1 MEKQSA
7 SNRKIKYTLLSIL
20 FSILFIF
27 TALNISTPLTTYAGN
42 ESGNGTGDA
51 GSSGT
56 HIFAGGAASYKSAY
70 LIYIVDGNGNLLT
83 PVVEA
88 AIDGAKVPPTDGN
101 FNYEKSKFGNQD
113 PSRFT
118 AISEVPTPFSSSG
131 DGNGAVLKSTLLSK
145 NADGNPK
152 VDGYITN
159 YFGAQTA
166 EKFRSSSSDMY
177 LIFEG
182 VYWFTMN
189 EGNLKGQTIVA
200 TASGWAKAQQENG
213 YPQNGTKVFSRY
225 TNNIFAN
232 CMKFEVP
239 QLGLNPCPSGKQT
252 NTTIMNSASG
262 IISVWN
268 NEVNKDVKGG
278 EQTTYDES
286 KGDTPAPPA
295 DESDGAY
302 TIVKNYRYSNDG
314 GNTYIDAG
322 CYNITN
328 IANKIIVE
336 NEQSYKVVG
345 WKISNQTSTNI
356 NSVTWEGS
364 IPGKVTQTGT
374 TEKTV
379 QLSNTEKCLY
389 VLLEKT
395 SGSSGGTG
403 DFEISQASLTKRV
416 RFSESSKTNG
426 FNSHSFGWTSG
437 AFSLSSCSGHSYTDG
452 CGNMTNHSND
462 KKKADGTTDHS
473 GDTTYCGG
481 HTDYCSNF
489 KLLDNIISVSLKNQ
503 NVSTAPKIMVQK
515 HGWQNVVENTS
526 ASSLAEYWHKFR
538 RPSNGADTPSRSGW
552 DYVCVLWRG
561 EDDLTV
567 AQWKNDTSTNN
578 LMSEIGFKVA
588 NAPQGI
594 RKTSD
599 FVNTFTAKFS
609 GAYQDNSTEYGAS
622 TASPHS
628 NKVCKQTMNYSF
640 RSDTALSLSNIKVL
654 VKVYSGQSNRDNSN
668 EALKKNQAEVG
679 SITFYPYIK
688 MRYDKYTSS
697 YENYN
702 KQTAYVLGKYARTL
716 NLRNGVTVKFVP
728 EDDSN
733 TLEVQSNQWST
744 HTSLMKNINSLFGT
758 TDNAYKV
765 IPGGA
770 TLNIKNKDDAKSKD
784 VKVITYQCILEGDG
798 KTQVDYTGSVSGDF
812 TEATADANHKS
823 TVNSVVE
830 SLKQLRLELFGN
842 KSVRKEPFSGEN
854 ITKSKK
860 FNGKS
865 ISSDSKY
872 NWDDFNDL
880 YINVAEGNT
889 SKEKYVFSAD
899 AEGNIRMNG
908 EVIVTKGQGAESIN
922 NRTAKTINDKTQVV
936 TQLVKALERN
946 TGSDNST
953 TWSSADGKW
962 YNEAFDGVTVLVSTT
977 TINTGLW
984 DPMERST
991 VFDTKLTP
999 SQSSKENI
1007 GNNFYSFQ
1015 MRTAA
1020 YSDLYEGETNR
1031 VGNFMGVNVY
1041 SNVDLIELFKTD
1053 KWFSSN
1059 ITTQDLK

>member
-1 MEKQSA
+1 MSK
-7 SNRKIKYTLLSIL
+7 RLTKIISFILAIMIIITLP
-20 FSILFIF
+20 F
-27 TALNISTPLTTYAGN
+27 TVYAEN
-42 ESGNGTGDA
+42 GNGTGDA

-56 HIFAGGAASYKSAY
+56 HLFEGGAASYKSAY
-70 LIYIVDGNGNLLT
+70 LIYIVDGNGNLIT

-88 AIDGAKVPPTDGN
+88 AISGAKVPPTDGN
-101 FNYEKSKFGNQD
+101 FNYEKSKFGNQA

-118 AISEVPTPFSSSG
+118 TISGVPTPFSSSG
-131 DGNGAVLKSTLLSK
+131 DGNGAVLKNTLLNKANNEFRATSIIR
-145 NADGNPK
+145 D
-152 VDGYITN
+152 
-159 YFGAQTA
+159 YFGSDMAN
-166 EKFRSSSSDMY
+166 KFISSSNDMY

-182 VYWFTMN
+182 VYWITMHG
-189 EGNLKGQTIVA
+189 GNLNGQVIVA
-200 TASGWAKAQQENG
+200 TASGWAKAHQENG
-213 YPQNGTKVFSRY
+213 YPQYGTTIYSRY

-252 NTTIMNSASG
+252 NDVIMNSASG

-268 NEVNKDVKGG
+268 NEINGKSGD
-278 EQTTYDES
+278 QTTYDES

-295 DESDGAY
+295 DESDGAC

-322 CYNITN
+322 CYNIKN

-356 NSVTWEGS
+356 NSLTWESS

-416 RFSESSKTNG
+416 RFSEASTTKG
-426 FNSHSFGWTSG
+426 FNTHSFAWTSG

-515 HGWQNVVENTS
+515 HGWQNVVQDTS
-526 ASSLAEYWHKFR
+526 ASSLAEYWHTFR

-599 FVNTFTAKFS
+599 FVNTFTAKFI
-609 GAYQDNSTEYGAS
+609 GAYQDNSTKYGAS

-628 NKVCKQTMNYSF
+628 NQICTQTMNYSF
-640 RSDTALSLSNIKVL
+640 KSDTALSLSNIKVL
-654 VKVYSGQSNRDNSN
+654 VKVYSGQSSRDNSN
-668 EALKKNQAEVG
+668 EALKKNQAEAG

-697 YENYN
+697 YENV
-702 KQTAYVLGKYARTL
+702 KSQTAYVLGKYTRTL
-716 NLRNGVTVKFVP
+716 NLRNGVTVRFES
-728 EDDSN
+728 EDDGN
-733 TLEVQSNQWST
+733 TLEAQSNQWST
-744 HTSLMKNINSLFGT
+744 HTSLIKNINSLFGT

-770 TLNIKNKDDAKSKD
+770 TLNIKNRDDAKSKD

-842 KSVRKEPFSGEN
+842 KSAKKEPFSGEN

-991 VFDTKLTP
+991 VFDPKLTP
-999 SQSSKENI
+999 SQSSKESI
-1007 GNNFYSFQ
+1007 GNSFYSFQ

-1020 YSDLYEGETNR
+1020 YSDLYEGEANR

-1041 SNVDLIELFKTD
+1041 SSVDLTELLKTD

-1059 ITTQDLK
+1059 ITTQDLN

>member
-1 MEKQSA
+1 MNKKLTRIISF
-7 SNRKIKYTLLSIL
+7 IL
-20 FSILFIF
+20 AIMIIITFPF
-27 TALNISTPLTTYAGN
+27 TAYADN

-56 HIFAGGAASYKSAY
+56 HIIAGGAASYKSAY
-70 LIYIVDGNGNLLT
+70 LIYIVDGNGSLLT

-88 AIDGAKVPPTDGN
+88 EIDGCKSVPLDAN
-101 FNYEKSKFGNQD
+101 FSYEKSKFGNQS
-113 PSRFT
+113 PSRFKI
-118 AISEVPTPFSSSG
+118 ISGVPTTFSSSG
-131 DGNGAVLKSTLLSK
+131 DGNGAVLKNKLLE
-145 NADGNPK
+145 DTGNRDENGNK
-152 VDGYITN
+152 ILRAVRIVES
-159 YFGAQTA
+159 YFG
-166 EKFRSSSSDMY
+166 SDMANKFINSNKDQY

-252 NTTIMNSASG
+252 NDVIMSSASG

-278 EQTTYDES
+278 DQTTYDES

-295 DESDGAY
+295 DESDGAC

-452 CGNMTNHSND
+452 CGNMTNHSQD

-515 HGWQNVVENTS
+515 HGWQNVVQDTS

-567 AQWKNDTSTNN
+567 AQWKNDESTNN
-578 LMSEIGFKVA
+578 LMREIGFKVA
-588 NAPQGI
+588 NTLQGT

-599 FVNTFTAKFS
+599 FVNTFTAKFI

-697 YENYN
+697 YENV
-702 KQTAYVLGKYARTL
+702 KSQTAYVLGKYTRTL
-716 NLRNGVTVKFVP
+716 NLRNAVTVKFET
-728 EDDSN
+728 EDDGN

-770 TLNIKNKDDAKSKD
+770 TLNIKNRDDAKSKD

-842 KSVRKEPFSGEN
+842 KSARKEPFSGEN

-936 TQLVKALERN
+936 TQMVKVLERN

-1020 YSDLYEGETNR
+1020 YSDLYEGEVNR

-1059 ITTQDLK
+1059 ITTQDLN

>member
-88 AIDGAKVPPTDGN
+88 AIDGAKVSPTDGN

-113 PSRFT
+113 PSRFD
-118 AISEVPTPFSSSG
+118 IIYNVPTPFSSSG
-131 DGNGAVLKSTLLSK
+131 DGNGAVLKNKLLEK
-145 NADGNPK
+145 DEGK
-152 VDGYITN
+152 VSYRAIRVIEN
-159 YFGAQTA
+159 YFG
-166 EKFRSSSSDMY
+166 SDMANKFISSNKDQY

-252 NTTIMNSASG
+252 NDVIMSSASG

-278 EQTTYDES
+278 DQTTYDES

-322 CYNITN
+322 CYNIKN
-328 IANKIIVE
+328 IASKIIIE

-374 TEKTV
+374 TEKTEKTEKTV

-452 CGNMTNHSND
+452 CGNRTNPSN
-462 KKKADGTTDHS
+462 GS
-473 GDTTYCGG
+473 TYCGG

-489 KLLDNIISVSLKNQ
+489 KLLDDSITVSLKNQ

-515 HGWQNVVENTS
+515 HGWQNVVQNTS
-526 ASSLAEYWHKFR
+526 ASSLAEYWHTFK

-567 AQWKNDTSTNN
+567 AQWKNDTSTNS
-578 LMSEIGFKVA
+578 LMSSIGFKVA

-599 FVNTFTAKFS
+599 FVNAFTAKFS
-609 GAYQDNSTEYGAS
+609 GAYKDNSTKYGAG

-628 NKVCKQTMNYSF
+628 NKTCTQTMNYSF
-640 RSDTALSLSNIKVL
+640 KSDTALSLSNIKVL
-654 VKVYSGQSNRDNSN
+654 VKVYSGQSSRDNSN
-668 EALKKNQAEVG
+668 KALKKNQAEAG
-679 SITFYPYIK
+679 RITFYPYIK
-688 MRYDKYTSS
+688 MRYDKNTSS
-697 YENYN
+697 YENDN
-702 KQTAYVLGKYARTL
+702 NQTAYVLGKYARTL
-716 NLRNGVTVKFVP
+716 NLRNAVTVKFEP

-770 TLNIKNKDDAKSKD
+770 TLNIKNRDDAKSKD

-798 KTQVDYTGSVSGDF
+798 KVQVDYTGSVSGDF
-812 TEATADANHKS
+812 TEATADGNHKA

-830 SLKQLRLELFGN
+830 SLKTLRLELFGN
-842 KSVRKEPFSGEN
+842 KSARKEPFSGEN

-872 NWDDFNDL
+872 NWEDFNDL
-880 YINVAEGNT
+880 YINVEEGRT

-908 EVIVTKGQGAESIN
+908 EVIVTKSQGAESIS

-953 TWSSADGKW
+953 TWSRADGKW

-991 VFDTKLTP
+991 VFDPKLTP
-999 SQSSKENI
+999 SQSSKESI
-1007 GNNFYSFQ
+1007 GNSFYSFQ

-1020 YSDLYEGETNR
+1020 YSDLYEGEANR

-1059 ITTQDLK
+1059 ITTQDLN

>member
-1 MEKQSA
+1 M
-7 SNRKIKYTLLSIL
+7 IIITLP
-20 FSILFIF
+20 F
-27 TALNISTPLTTYAGN
+27 TVYAEN
-42 ESGNGTGDA
+42 GNGTGDA

-56 HIFAGGAASYKSAY
+56 HLFEGGAASYKSAY
-70 LIYIVDGNGNLLT
+70 LIYIVDGNGNLIT

-88 AIDGAKVPPTDGN
+88 AISGAKVPPTDGN
-101 FNYEKSKFGNQD
+101 FNYEKSKFGNQA

-118 AISEVPTPFSSSG
+118 TISGVPTPFSSSG
-131 DGNGAVLKSTLLSK
+131 DGNGAVLKNTLLNKANNEFRATSIIR
-145 NADGNPK
+145 D
-152 VDGYITN
+152 
-159 YFGAQTA
+159 YFGSDMAN
-166 EKFRSSSSDMY
+166 KFISSSNDMY

-182 VYWFTMN
+182 VYWITMHG
-189 EGNLKGQTIVA
+189 GNLNGQVIVA
-200 TASGWAKAQQENG
+200 TASGWAKAHQENG
-213 YPQNGTKVFSRY
+213 YPQYGTTIYSRY

-252 NTTIMNSASG
+252 NDVIMNSASG

-268 NEVNKDVKGG
+268 NEINGKSGD
-278 EQTTYDES
+278 QTTYDES

-295 DESDGAY
+295 DESDGAC

-322 CYNITN
+322 CYNIKN

-356 NSVTWEGS
+356 NSLTWESS

-416 RFSESSKTNG
+416 RFSEASTTNV
-426 FNSHSFGWTSG
+426 FNTHSFAWISG

-452 CGNMTNHSND
+452 CGNRTNPSN
-462 KKKADGTTDHS
+462 GS
-473 GDTTYCGG
+473 TYCGG

-489 KLLDNIISVSLKNQ
+489 KLLDDSITVSLKNQ

-515 HGWQNVVENTS
+515 HGWQNVVQNTS
-526 ASSLAEYWHKFR
+526 ASSLAEYWHTFK

-567 AQWKNDTSTNN
+567 AQWKNDTSTNS
-578 LMSEIGFKVA
+578 LMSSIGFKVA

-599 FVNTFTAKFS
+599 FVNAFTAKFS
-609 GAYQDNSTEYGAS
+609 GAYKDNSTKYGAG

-628 NKVCKQTMNYSF
+628 NKTCTQTMNYSF
-640 RSDTALSLSNIKVL
+640 KSDTALSLSNIKVL
-654 VKVYSGQSNRDNSN
+654 VKVYSGQSSRDNSN
-668 EALKKNQAEVG
+668 EALKKNQAEAG

-728 EDDSN
+728 EDDGN
-733 TLEVQSNQWST
+733 TLEAQSNQWST
-744 HTSLMKNINSLFGT
+744 HTSLIKNINSLFGT

-770 TLNIKNKDDAKSKD
+770 TLNIKNRDDAKSKD

-812 TEATADANHKS
+812 TEATADSNHKA

-830 SLKQLRLELFGN
+830 SLKTLRLELFGN
-842 KSVRKEPFSGEN
+842 KSAKKEPFSGEN

-872 NWDDFNDL
+872 NWDDFNDI

-962 YNEAFDGVTVLVSTT
+962 YNESFDGVTVLVSTT

-991 VFDTKLTP
+991 VFDPKLTP

-1020 YSDLYEGETNR
+1020 YSDLYEGEVNR

-1059 ITTQDLK
+1059 ITTQDLN

>member
-88 AIDGAKVPPTDGN
+88 AIDGAKVSPTDGN

-113 PSRFT
+113 PSRFD
-118 AISEVPTPFSSSG
+118 IIYNVPTPFSSSG
-131 DGNGAVLKSTLLSK
+131 DGNGAVLKNKLLEK
-145 NADGNPK
+145 DEGK
-152 VDGYITN
+152 VSYRAIRVIEN
-159 YFGAQTA
+159 YFG
-166 EKFRSSSSDMY
+166 SDMANKFISSNKDQY

-252 NTTIMNSASG
+252 NDVIMSSASG

-278 EQTTYDES
+278 DQTTYDES

-322 CYNITN
+322 CYNIKN
-328 IANKIIVE
+328 IASKIIIE

-452 CGNMTNHSND
+452 CGNRTNPSN
-462 KKKADGTTDHS
+462 GS
-473 GDTTYCGG
+473 TYCGG

-489 KLLDNIISVSLKNQ
+489 KLLDDSITVSLKNQ

-515 HGWQNVVENTS
+515 HGWQNVVQDTS
-526 ASSLAEYWHKFR
+526 ASSLAEYWHTFR

-599 FVNTFTAKFS
+599 FINTFTVKFI
-609 GAYQDNSTEYGAS
+609 GAYKDNSTEYGGG

-628 NKVCKQTMNYSF
+628 NQICTQTMNYSF

-654 VKVYSGQSNRDNSN
+654 VKVYSGQSSRDNSN
-668 EALKKNQAEVG
+668 KALKKNQAEAG

-688 MRYDKYTSS
+688 MRYDRNTSS
-697 YENYN
+697 YENDN
-702 KQTAYVLGKYARTL
+702 NQTAYVLGKYARTL
-716 NLRNGVTVKFVP
+716 NLRNAVTVKFET
-728 EDDSN
+728 EDDGN

-744 HTSLMKNINSLFGT
+744 HTSLIKNINSLFGT

-770 TLNIKNKDDAKSKD
+770 TLNIKNRDDAKSKD

-812 TEATADANHKS
+812 TEETADSNHKA

-830 SLKQLRLELFGN
+830 SLKTLRLELFGN
-842 KSVRKEPFSGEN
+842 KSAKKEPFSGEN

-899 AEGNIRMNG
+899 TEGNIRMDG

-991 VFDTKLTP
+991 VFDPKLTP
-999 SQSSKENI
+999 SQSSKESI
-1007 GNNFYSFQ
+1007 GKSFYSFQ

-1020 YSDLYEGETNR
+1020 YSDLYKGEANR

-1041 SNVDLIELFKTD
+1041 SSVDLTELLKTD

-1059 ITTQDLK
+1059 ITTQDLN

>member
-27 TALNISTPLTTYAGN
+27 TALNISTTLTAYADN
-42 ESGNGTGDA
+42 ENGNGTGDA

-56 HIFAGGAASYKSAY
+56 HLFEGGVTCRKSAY
-70 LIYIVDGNGNLLT
+70 LVYIVDGNGNLLT

-101 FNYEKSKFGNQD
+101 FNYEKSKFGNQA

-118 AISEVPTPFSSSG
+118 TISGIPTPFSSSG
-131 DGNGAVLKSTLLSK
+131 DGNGAELKNKLLSPDDNVYFAIK
-145 NADGNPK
+145 IIK
-152 VDGYITN
+152 T
-159 YFGAQTA
+159 YFGSNMA
-166 EKFRSSSSDMY
+166 EQFINSNSDMY

-182 VYWFTMN
+182 VYWITMHG
-189 EGNLKGQTIVA
+189 GNLNEQVIVA
-200 TASGWAKAQQENG
+200 TASGWAKAHKENG
-213 YPQNGTKVFSRY
+213 YPQYGTSIYSRY

-252 NTTIMNSASG
+252 NDVIMSSASG

-268 NEVNKDVKGG
+268 NEINGKSGD
-278 EQTTYDES
+278 QTTYDES

-295 DESDGAY
+295 DESDGAC

-322 CYNITN
+322 CYNIKN
-328 IANKIIVE
+328 ITNKIIVE

-356 NSVTWEGS
+356 NSLTWESS

-416 RFSESSKTNG
+416 RFSEASTTKG
-426 FNSHSFGWTSG
+426 FNTHSFAWTSG

-515 HGWQNVVENTS
+515 HGWQNVVQDTS
-526 ASSLAEYWHKFR
+526 ASSLAEYWHTFR

-567 AQWKNDTSTNN
+567 AQWKNDESTNS
-578 LMSEIGFKVA
+578 LMSSIGFKVA

-599 FVNTFTAKFS
+599 FVNTFTAKFI
-609 GAYQDNSTEYGAS
+609 GAYQDNSTEYGAG

-668 EALKKNQAEVG
+668 EALKR
-679 SITFYPYIK
+679 T
-688 MRYDKYTSS
+688 
-697 YENYN
+697 
-702 KQTAYVLGKYARTL
+702 KQR
-716 NLRNGVTVKFVP
+716 
-728 EDDSN
+728 
-733 TLEVQSNQWST
+733 
-744 HTSLMKNINSLFGT
+744 
-758 TDNAYKV
+758 
-765 IPGGA
+765 
-770 TLNIKNKDDAKSKD
+770 
-784 VKVITYQCILEGDG
+784 
-798 KTQVDYTGSVSGDF
+798 
-812 TEATADANHKS
+812 
-823 TVNSVVE
+823 
-830 SLKQLRLELFGN
+830 
-842 KSVRKEPFSGEN
+842 
-854 ITKSKK
+854 
-860 FNGKS
+860 
-865 ISSDSKY
+865 
-872 NWDDFNDL
+872 
-880 YINVAEGNT
+880 
-889 SKEKYVFSAD
+889 
-899 AEGNIRMNG
+899 
-908 EVIVTKGQGAESIN
+908 
-922 NRTAKTINDKTQVV
+922 
-936 TQLVKALERN
+936 
-946 TGSDNST
+946 
-953 TWSSADGKW
+953 
-962 YNEAFDGVTVLVSTT
+962 
-977 TINTGLW
+977 
-984 DPMERST
+984 
-991 VFDTKLTP
+991 
-999 SQSSKENI
+999 
-1007 GNNFYSFQ
+1007 
-1015 MRTAA
+1015 
-1020 YSDLYEGETNR
+1020 
-1031 VGNFMGVNVY
+1031 
-1041 SNVDLIELFKTD
+1041 
-1053 KWFSSN
+1053 
-1059 ITTQDLK
+1059 

>member
-1 MEKQSA
+1 MR
-7 SNRKIKYTLLSIL
+7 NRLTRMLSFIL
-20 FSILFIF
+20 AIMIIITFPF
-27 TALNISTPLTTYAGN
+27 TAYADN
-42 ESGNGTGDA
+42 ENGNGTGDA

-56 HIFAGGAASYKSAY
+56 HIITGGAASYKSAY
-70 LIYIVDGNGNLLT
+70 LIYIVDGNGSLIT

-101 FNYEKSKFGNQD
+101 FNYEKSKFGNQA
-113 PSRFT
+113 PSRFAT
-118 AISEVPTPFSSSG
+118 ISGVPTPFSSSG
-131 DGNGAVLKSTLLSK
+131 DGNGAESNNKLLSPDDNVYFAIK
-145 NADGNPK
+145 IIK
-152 VDGYITN
+152 T
-159 YFGAQTA
+159 YFGSNIA
-166 EKFRSSSSDMY
+166 EQFIKSSNDMY

-232 CMKFEVP
+232 CMKFEVT

-252 NTTIMNSASG
+252 NDVIMSSASG

-268 NEVNKDVKGG
+268 NEVNQGKSG

-322 CYNITN
+322 CYNIKN
-328 IANKIIVE
+328 IASKIIIE

-356 NSVTWEGS
+356 SSVTWEGS

-379 QLSNTEKCLY
+379 QLSSAERCLY

-437 AFSLSSCSGHSYTDG
+437 AFSLSSCSGHSYTDN

-489 KLLDNIISVSLKNQ
+489 KLIDNIISVSLKNQ

-567 AQWKNDTSTNN
+567 AQWKNDESTNN
-578 LMSEIGFKVA
+578 LMREIGFKVA
-588 NAPQGI
+588 NTLQGT

-599 FVNTFTAKFS
+599 FVNTFTAKFI

-654 VKVYSGQSNRDNSN
+654 VRVYSGQSNRDSSN

-688 MRYDKYTSS
+688 MRYDKYYAS

-716 NLRNGVTVKFVP
+716 NLRNAVTVKFET
-728 EDDSN
+728 EDDGN

-744 HTSLMKNINSLFGT
+744 HTSLIKNINSLFGT

-770 TLNIKNKDDAKSKD
+770 TLNIKNRDDAKSKD
-784 VKVITYQCILEGDG
+784 IKVITYQCILEGDG

-842 KSVRKEPFSGEN
+842 KSARKEPFSGEN

-984 DPMERST
+984 DLMERST
-991 VFDTKLTP
+991 VFDPKLTP
-999 SQSSKENI
+999 SQSSKESI
-1007 GNNFYSFQ
+1007 GNSFYSFQ

-1020 YSDLYEGETNR
+1020 YSDLYEGEVNR

>member
-1 MEKQSA
+1 MNKKLTRIISF
-7 SNRKIKYTLLSIL
+7 IL
-20 FSILFIF
+20 AIMIIITVPF
-27 TALNISTPLTTYAGN
+27 TAYAGDEN
-42 ESGNGTGDA
+42 GNGTGDA

-70 LIYIVDGNGNLLT
+70 LIYIVDGNGSLIT

-88 AIDGAKVPPTDGN
+88 AIDGAKVPPIDGN
-101 FNYEKSKFGNQD
+101 FNYEKSKFGNQA
-113 PSRFT
+113 PSSFVT
-118 AISEVPTPFSSSG
+118 ISGIPTPFSSSG

-145 NADGNPK
+145 NGDSYLASAIIK
-152 VDGYITN
+152 T
-159 YFGAQTA
+159 YFGDSVKEQFI
-166 EKFRSSSSDMY
+166 KSSNDMY

-189 EGNLKGQTIVA
+189 EGNLKGQTVVA

-232 CMKFEVP
+232 CMKFEVT

-252 NTTIMNSASG
+252 NDVIMSSASG

-268 NEVNKDVKGG
+268 NEVNQGKSG

-322 CYNITN
+322 CYNIKN
-328 IANKIIVE
+328 IASKIIIE

-379 QLSNTEKCLY
+379 QLSSTERCLY

-489 KLLDNIISVSLKNQ
+489 KLLDDRISVSLKNQ

-599 FVNTFTAKFS
+599 FINTFTAKFI
-609 GAYQDNSTEYGAS
+609 GAYQDNSTKYGAG

-628 NKVCKQTMNYSF
+628 NQICTQTRDYSF
-640 RSDTALSLSNIKVL
+640 KSDTALSLSNIKVL
-654 VKVYSGQSNRDNSN
+654 VKVYSGQSNRDSSN

-697 YENYN
+697 YENV
-702 KQTAYVLGKYARTL
+702 KSQTAYVLGNYARTL
-716 NLRNGVTVKFVP
+716 NLRNGVTVKFET
-728 EDDSN
+728 EDDGN

-744 HTSLMKNINSLFGT
+744 HTSLIKNINSLFGT

-770 TLNIKNKDDAKSKD
+770 TLSIKNRDDAKSKD

-842 KSVRKEPFSGEN
+842 KSARKEPFSGEN

-908 EVIVTKGQGAESIN
+908 EVIVTKSQGAESIS

-946 TGSDNST
+946 TGNDNST
-953 TWSSADGKW
+953 AWSSADGKW

-991 VFDTKLTP
+991 VFDPKLTP
-999 SQSSKENI
+999 SQSSKESI
-1007 GNNFYSFQ
+1007 GNSFYSFQ

-1020 YSDLYEGETNR
+1020 YSDLYEGEVNR

-1059 ITTQDLK
+1059 ITTQDLN

>member
-1 MEKQSA
+1 MNKKLTRIISF
-7 SNRKIKYTLLSIL
+7 IL
-20 FSILFIF
+20 AIMIIITVPF
-27 TALNISTPLTTYAGN
+27 TAYAGDEN
-42 ESGNGTGDA
+42 GNGTGDA

-70 LIYIVDGNGNLLT
+70 LIYIVDGNGSLIT

-88 AIDGAKVPPTDGN
+88 AIDGAKVPPIDGN
-101 FNYEKSKFGNQD
+101 FNYEKSKFGNQA
-113 PSRFT
+113 PSSFVT
-118 AISEVPTPFSSSG
+118 ISGIPTPFSSSG

-145 NADGNPK
+145 NGDSYLASAIIK
-152 VDGYITN
+152 T
-159 YFGAQTA
+159 YFGDSVKEQFI
-166 EKFRSSSSDMY
+166 KSSNDMY

-189 EGNLKGQTIVA
+189 EGNLKGQTVVA

-232 CMKFEVP
+232 CMKFEVT

-252 NTTIMNSASG
+252 NDVIMSSASG

-268 NEVNKDVKGG
+268 NEVNQGKSG

-322 CYNITN
+322 CYNIKN
-328 IANKIIVE
+328 IASKIIIE

-356 NSVTWEGS
+356 SSVTWEGS

-379 QLSNTEKCLY
+379 QLSSAERCLY

-437 AFSLSSCSGHSYTDG
+437 AFSLSSCSGHSYTDN

-489 KLLDNIISVSLKNQ
+489 KLIDNIISVSLKNQ

-567 AQWKNDTSTNN
+567 AQWKNDESTNN
-578 LMSEIGFKVA
+578 LMREIGFKVA
-588 NAPQGI
+588 NTLQGT

-599 FVNTFTAKFS
+599 FVNTFTAKFI

-654 VKVYSGQSNRDNSN
+654 VRVYSGQSNRDSSN

-688 MRYDKYTSS
+688 MRYDKNTSS
-697 YENYN
+697 YENDN
-702 KQTAYVLGKYARTL
+702 NQTAYVLGKYARTL
-716 NLRNGVTVKFVP
+716 NLRNGVTVRFES
-728 EDDSN
+728 EDNGN
-733 TLEVQSNQWST
+733 TLETQSNQWST
-744 HTSLMKNINSLFGT
+744 HTSLIKNINSLFGT

-770 TLNIKNKDDAKSKD
+770 TLNIKNRDDAKSKD
-784 VKVITYQCILEGDG
+784 IKVITYQCILEGDG

-842 KSVRKEPFSGEN
+842 KSARKEPFSGEN

-984 DPMERST
+984 DLMERST
-991 VFDTKLTP
+991 VFDPKLTP
-999 SQSSKENI
+999 SQSSKESI
-1007 GNNFYSFQ
+1007 GNSFYSFQ

-1020 YSDLYEGETNR
+1020 YSDLYEGEVNR

-1059 ITTQDLK
+1059 ITTQDLN

>member
-1 MEKQSA
+1 M
-7 SNRKIKYTLLSIL
+7 IIITVP
-20 FSILFIF
+20 F
-27 TALNISTPLTTYAGN
+27 TAYAGDEN
-42 ESGNGTGDA
+42 GNGTGDA

-56 HIFAGGAASYKSAY
+56 HIIAGGAASYKSAY

-101 FNYEKSKFGNQD
+101 FNYEKSKFGNQA
-113 PSRFT
+113 PSSFVT
-118 AISEVPTPFSSSG
+118 ISGIPTPFSSSG
-131 DGNGAVLKSTLLSK
+131 DGNGAVLKSKLLSK
-145 NADGNPK
+145 NGDSYLASAIIK
-152 VDGYITN
+152 T
-159 YFGAQTA
+159 YFGDSVKEQFI
-166 EKFRSSSSDMY
+166 KSNKDQY

-232 CMKFEVP
+232 CMKFEVT

-252 NTTIMNSASG
+252 NDVIMSSASG

-268 NEVNKDVKGG
+268 NEVNQGKSGD
-278 EQTTYDES
+278 QTTYDES

-295 DESDGAY
+295 DESDGAC

-322 CYNITN
+322 CYNIKN

-356 NSVTWEGS
+356 NSLTWESS

-567 AQWKNDTSTNN
+567 AQWKNDKSTNN
-578 LMSEIGFKVA
+578 LMREIGFKVA
-588 NAPQGI
+588 NTLQGT

-599 FVNTFTAKFS
+599 FVNTFTAKFI

-697 YENYN
+697 YENV
-702 KQTAYVLGKYARTL
+702 KSQTAYVLGKYTRTL
-716 NLRNGVTVKFVP
+716 NLRNAVTVYHVGDYLPDGTQFSGTNDEWEAFIKQDFRDRAEADGYDVY
-728 EDDSN
+728 DDP
-733 TLEVQSNQWST
+733 
-744 HTSLMKNINSLFGT
+744 
-758 TDNAYKV
+758 D
-765 IPGGA
+765 
-770 TLNIKNKDDAKSKD
+770 
-784 VKVITYQCILEGDG
+784 GDG
-798 KTQVDYTGSVSGDF
+798 FIIDLDGS
-812 TEATADANHKS
+812 
-823 TVNSVVE
+823 
-830 SLKQLRLELFGN
+830 
-842 KSVRKEPFSGEN
+842 
-854 ITKSKK
+854 
-860 FNGKS
+860 
-865 ISSDSKY
+865 Y
-872 NWDDFNDL
+872 NP
-880 YINVAEGNT
+880 
-889 SKEKYVFSAD
+889 
-899 AEGNIRMNG
+899 
-908 EVIVTKGQGAESIN
+908 N
-922 NRTAKTINDKTQVV
+922 N
-936 TQLVKALERN
+936 
-946 TGSDNST
+946 
-953 TWSSADGKW
+953 
-962 YNEAFDGVTVLVSTT
+962 
-977 TINTGLW
+977 
-984 DPMERST
+984 
-991 VFDTKLTP
+991 
-999 SQSSKENI
+999 
-1007 GNNFYSFQ
+1007 
-1015 MRTAA
+1015 
-1020 YSDLYEGETNR
+1020 
-1031 VGNFMGVNVY
+1031 
-1041 SNVDLIELFKTD
+1041 
-1053 KWFSSN
+1053 
-1059 ITTQDLK
+1059 

>member
-1 MEKQSA
+1 M
-7 SNRKIKYTLLSIL
+7 IIITLP
-20 FSILFIF
+20 F
-27 TALNISTPLTTYAGN
+27 TAYADN
-42 ESGNGTGDA
+42 ENGNGTGDA

-70 LIYIVDGNGNLLT
+70 LIYIVDGNGNLIT

-101 FNYEKSKFGNQD
+101 FNYEKSKFGNQA
-113 PSRFT
+113 PSSFVT
-118 AISEVPTPFSSSG
+118 ISGIPTPFSSSG

-145 NADGNPK
+145 NGDSYLASAIIK
-152 VDGYITN
+152 T
-159 YFGAQTA
+159 YFGDSVKEQFI
-166 EKFRSSSSDMY
+166 KSSNDMY

-232 CMKFEVP
+232 CMKFEVT
-239 QLGLNPCPSGKQT
+239 QLGLSPCPSGKQT

-278 EQTTYDES
+278 DQTTYDES

-295 DESDGAY
+295 DESDGAC

-322 CYNITN
+322 CYNIKN
-328 IANKIIVE
+328 IASKIIIE

-345 WKISNQTSTNI
+345 WKISNQTSINI
-356 NSVTWEGS
+356 NSLTWESS

-416 RFSESSKTNG
+416 RFSEASTTKG
-426 FNSHSFGWTSG
+426 FNTHSFAWTSG

-526 ASSLAEYWHKFR
+526 ASSLAEYWHTFK

-599 FVNTFTAKFS
+599 FINTFTAKFI
-609 GAYQDNSTEYGAS
+609 GAYQDNSTKYGGG

-628 NKVCKQTMNYSF
+628 NQICTQTMNYSF
-640 RSDTALSLSNIKVL
+640 KSDTALSLSNIKVL
-654 VKVYSGQSNRDNSN
+654 VKVYSGQSSRDNSN
-668 EALKKNQAEVG
+668 KALKKNQAEAG

-688 MRYDKYTSS
+688 MRYDKYTSL
-697 YENYN
+697 
-702 KQTAYVLGKYARTL
+702 VL
-716 NLRNGVTVKFVP
+716 
-728 EDDSN
+728 E
-733 TLEVQSNQWST
+733 
-744 HTSLMKNINSLFGT
+744 
-758 TDNAYKV
+758 YK
-765 IPGGA
+765 
-770 TLNIKNKDDAKSKD
+770 
-784 VKVITYQCILEGDG
+784 
-798 KTQVDYTGSVSGDF
+798 
-812 TEATADANHKS
+812 
-823 TVNSVVE
+823 
-830 SLKQLRLELFGN
+830 
-842 KSVRKEPFSGEN
+842 
-854 ITKSKK
+854 
-860 FNGKS
+860 
-865 ISSDSKY
+865 
-872 NWDDFNDL
+872 
-880 YINVAEGNT
+880 
-889 SKEKYVFSAD
+889 
-899 AEGNIRMNG
+899 
-908 EVIVTKGQGAESIN
+908 
-922 NRTAKTINDKTQVV
+922 
-936 TQLVKALERN
+936 
-946 TGSDNST
+946 
-953 TWSSADGKW
+953 
-962 YNEAFDGVTVLVSTT
+962 
-977 TINTGLW
+977 
-984 DPMERST
+984 
-991 VFDTKLTP
+991 
-999 SQSSKENI
+999 
-1007 GNNFYSFQ
+1007 
-1015 MRTAA
+1015 
-1020 YSDLYEGETNR
+1020 
-1031 VGNFMGVNVY
+1031 
-1041 SNVDLIELFKTD
+1041 
-1053 KWFSSN
+1053 
-1059 ITTQDLK
+1059 

>member
-27 TALNISTPLTTYAGN
+27 TALNISTTLTAYADN
-42 ESGNGTGDA
+42 DGNGTGDT
-51 GSSGT
+51 GT
-56 HIFAGGAASYKSAY
+56 GGQQNVTDGASYTKAAY
-70 LIYIVDGNGNLLT
+70 LIYIVDKNGNLIT

-88 AIDGAKVPPTDGN
+88 AIDGAKVPPTNAN

-113 PSRFT
+113 PKIFKK
-118 AISEVPTPFSSSG
+118 ISGVPTPFQKNG
-131 DGNGAVLKSTLLSK
+131 NGNGALLKQTLLKKTGENGTVYVS
-145 NADGNPK
+145 DI
-152 VDGYITN
+152 ITA
-159 YFGAQTA
+159 YFDEETTKQF
-166 EKFRSSSSDMY
+166 KSNKDQY

-213 YPQNGTKVFSRY
+213 YPQYGSEKFRKY
-225 TNNIFAN
+225 TNNIYAN
-232 CMKFEVP
+232 CMKFEFS
-239 QLGLNPCPSGKQT
+239 QLGLSPCPSGKQT

-268 NEVNKDVKGG
+268 NEVVESED
-278 EQTTYDES
+278 QTTYDES

-295 DESDGAY
+295 DESDGAC

-322 CYNITN
+322 CYNIKN
-328 IANKIIVE
+328 ITNKIIVE

-356 NSVTWEGS
+356 NSLTWESS

-374 TEKTV
+374 TAKTV
-379 QLSNTEKCLY
+379 QLSGTEKCLY

-416 RFSESSKTNG
+416 RFSEASTTKG
-426 FNSHSFGWTSG
+426 FNTHSFGWTSG

-452 CGNMTNHSND
+452 CGNMTNHSQD

-489 KLLDNIISVSLKNQ
+489 KLLDDSISVSLKNQ

-567 AQWKNDTSTNN
+567 AQWKNDESTNN
-578 LMSEIGFKVA
+578 LMREIGFKVD
-588 NAPQGI
+588 NTLQGT

-599 FVNTFTAKFS
+599 FVNTFTAKFI

-654 VKVYSGQSNRDNSN
+654 VKVYSGQSSRDNSN
-668 EALKKNQAEVG
+668 KALKKNQAEAG

-688 MRYDKYTSS
+688 MRYDKNTSS
-697 YENYN
+697 YENDN
-702 KQTAYVLGKYARTL
+702 NQTAYVLGKYARTL
-716 NLRNGVTVKFVP
+716 NLRNAVTVKFET
-728 EDDSN
+728 EDDGN

-744 HTSLMKNINSLFGT
+744 HTSLIKNINSLFGT

-770 TLNIKNKDDAKSKD
+770 TLSIKNRDDAKSKD

-812 TEATADANHKS
+812 TEATADSNHKA

-830 SLKQLRLELFGN
+830 SLKTLRLELFGN
-842 KSVRKEPFSGEN
+842 KSAKKEPFSGEN

-899 AEGNIRMNG
+899 AEGNIRMDG
-908 EVIVTKGQGAESIN
+908 EVILTKGQGVESIN

-991 VFDTKLTP
+991 VFDPKLTP
-999 SQSSKENI
+999 SQSSKESI
-1007 GNNFYSFQ
+1007 GNSFYSFQ

-1020 YSDLYEGETNR
+1020 YSDLYEDEVNR

-1059 ITTQDLK
+1059 ITTQDLN

>member
-1 MEKQSA
+1 MSSK
-7 SNRKIKYTLLSIL
+7 RLTKIISFIL
-20 FSILFIF
+20 AIMIIITFPF
-27 TALNISTPLTTYAGN
+27 TAYADN

-56 HIFAGGAASYKSAY
+56 HIIAGGAASYKSAY

-101 FNYEKSKFGNQD
+101 FNYEKSKFGNQA
-113 PSRFT
+113 PSSFVT
-118 AISEVPTPFSSSG
+118 ISGIPTPFSSSG
-131 DGNGAVLKSTLLSK
+131 DGNGAVLKSKLLSK
-145 NADGNPK
+145 NGDSYLASAIIK
-152 VDGYITN
+152 T
-159 YFGAQTA
+159 YFGDSVKEQFI
-166 EKFRSSSSDMY
+166 KSNKDQY

-232 CMKFEVP
+232 CMKFEVT

-252 NTTIMNSASG
+252 NDVIMSSASG

-268 NEVNKDVKGG
+268 NEVNQGKSG

-322 CYNITN
+322 CYNIKN
-328 IANKIIVE
+328 IASKIIVE

-356 NSVTWEGS
+356 NSLTWESS

-379 QLSNTEKCLY
+379 QLSGAERCLY

-452 CGNMTNHSND
+452 CGNMTNHSQD

-489 KLLDNIISVSLKNQ
+489 KLLDDSISVSLKNQ

-526 ASSLAEYWHKFR
+526 ASSLAKYWHTFR

-567 AQWKNDTSTNN
+567 AQWKNDTSTNS
-578 LMSEIGFKVA
+578 LMSSIGFKVA

-599 FVNTFTAKFS
+599 FINTFTVKFI
-609 GAYQDNSTEYGAS
+609 GAYKDNSTEYGGG

-628 NKVCKQTMNYSF
+628 NQICTQTMNYSF

-654 VKVYSGQSNRDNSN
+654 VKVYSGQSSRDNSN
-668 EALKKNQAEVG
+668 KALKKNQAEAG

-688 MRYDKYTSS
+688 MRYDRNTSS
-697 YENYN
+697 YENDN
-702 KQTAYVLGKYARTL
+702 NQTAYVLGKYARTL
-716 NLRNGVTVKFVP
+716 NLRNAVTVKFET
-728 EDDSN
+728 EDDGN

-744 HTSLMKNINSLFGT
+744 HTSLIKNINSLFGT

-770 TLNIKNKDDAKSKD
+770 TLNIKNRDDAKSKD

-812 TEATADANHKS
+812 TEATADSNHKA

-830 SLKQLRLELFGN
+830 SLKTLRLELFGN
-842 KSVRKEPFSGEN
+842 KSARKEPFSGEN

-946 TGSDNST
+946 TGNDNST

-991 VFDTKLTP
+991 VFDPKLTP
-999 SQSSKENI
+999 SQSSKESI
-1007 GNNFYSFQ
+1007 GNSFYSFQ

-1020 YSDLYEGETNR
+1020 YSDLYEGEVNR

-1059 ITTQDLK
+1059 ITTQDLN

>member
-88 AIDGAKVPPTDGN
+88 AIDGAKVSPTDGN

-113 PSRFT
+113 PSRFD
-118 AISEVPTPFSSSG
+118 IIYNVPTPFSSSG
-131 DGNGAVLKSTLLSK
+131 DGNGAVLKNKLLEK
-145 NADGNPK
+145 DEGK
-152 VDGYITN
+152 VSYRAIRVIEN
-159 YFGAQTA
+159 YFG
-166 EKFRSSSSDMY
+166 SDMANKFISSNKDQY

-252 NTTIMNSASG
+252 NDVIMSSASG

-278 EQTTYDES
+278 DQTTYDES

-314 GNTYIDAG
+314 GNIYIDAG
-322 CYNITN
+322 CYNIKN
-328 IANKIIVE
+328 IASKIIIE

-452 CGNMTNHSND
+452 CGNRTNPSN
-462 KKKADGTTDHS
+462 GS
-473 GDTTYCGG
+473 TYCGG

-489 KLLDNIISVSLKNQ
+489 KLLDDSITVSLKNQ

-515 HGWQNVVENTS
+515 HGWQNVVQNTS
-526 ASSLAEYWHKFR
+526 ASSLAEYWHTFK

-567 AQWKNDTSTNN
+567 AQWKNDTSTNS
-578 LMSEIGFKVA
+578 LMSSIGFKVA

-599 FVNTFTAKFS
+599 FVNAFTAKFS
-609 GAYQDNSTEYGAS
+609 GAYKDNSTKYGAG

-628 NKVCKQTMNYSF
+628 NKTCTQTMNYSF
-640 RSDTALSLSNIKVL
+640 KSDTALSLSNIKVL
-654 VKVYSGQSNRDNSN
+654 VKVYSGQSSRDNSN
-668 EALKKNQAEVG
+668 KALKKNQAEAG
-679 SITFYPYIK
+679 RITFYPYIK
-688 MRYDKYTSS
+688 MRYDKNTSS
-697 YENYN
+697 YENDN
-702 KQTAYVLGKYARTL
+702 NQTAYVLGKYARTL
-716 NLRNGVTVKFVP
+716 NLRNAVTVKFEP

-770 TLNIKNKDDAKSKD
+770 TLNIKNRDDAKSKD

-798 KTQVDYTGSVSGDF
+798 KVQVDYTGSVSGDF
-812 TEATADANHKS
+812 TEATADGNHKA

-830 SLKQLRLELFGN
+830 SLKTLRLELFGN
-842 KSVRKEPFSGEN
+842 KSARKEPFSGEN

-872 NWDDFNDL
+872 NWEDFNDL
-880 YINVAEGNT
+880 YINVEEGRT

-908 EVIVTKGQGAESIN
+908 EVIVTKSQGAESIS

-991 VFDTKLTP
+991 VFDPKLTP
-999 SQSSKENI
+999 SQSSKESI
-1007 GNNFYSFQ
+1007 GNSFYSFQ

-1020 YSDLYEGETNR
+1020 YSDLYEGEANR

-1059 ITTQDLK
+1059 ITTQDLN

>member
-56 HIFAGGAASYKSAY
+56 HIFAGGAASHKSAY
-70 LIYIVDGNGNLLT
+70 LIYIVDGNGNLIT

-88 AIDGAKVPPTDGN
+88 AISGAKVPPTDGN
-101 FNYEKSKFGNQD
+101 FNYEKSKFGNQA

-118 AISEVPTPFSSSG
+118 TISGVPTPFSSSG

-145 NADGNPK
+145 SGDTVLADRI
-152 VDGYITN
+152 ITT
-159 YFGAQTA
+159 YFDEETTKMFKSNKDQ
-166 EKFRSSSSDMY
+166 Y

-213 YPQNGTKVFSRY
+213 YPQNGTKIFSRY

-232 CMKFEVP
+232 CMKFEIS
-239 QLGLNPCPSGKQT
+239 QLGLSPCPSGKQT
-252 NTTIMNSASG
+252 NDVIMGSASG

-268 NEVNKDVKGG
+268 NEINGKSGD
-278 EQTTYDES
+278 QTTYDES

-295 DESDGAY
+295 DESDGAC

-322 CYNITN
+322 CYNIKN
-328 IANKIIVE
+328 ITNKIIVE

-356 NSVTWEGS
+356 NSLTWESS

-416 RFSESSKTNG
+416 RFSEASTTKG
-426 FNSHSFGWTSG
+426 FNTHSFAWTSG

-452 CGNMTNHSND
+452 CGNRTNPSN
-462 KKKADGTTDHS
+462 GS
-473 GDTTYCGG
+473 TYCGG

-489 KLLDNIISVSLKNQ
+489 KLLDDSITVSLKNQ

-515 HGWQNVVENTS
+515 HGWQNVVQNTS
-526 ASSLAEYWHKFR
+526 ASSLAEYWHTFK

-567 AQWKNDTSTNN
+567 AQWKNDTSTNS
-578 LMSEIGFKVA
+578 LMSSIGFKVA

-609 GAYQDNSTEYGAS
+609 GAYKDNSTKYGAG

-628 NKVCKQTMNYSF
+628 NKTCTQTMNYSF

-654 VKVYSGQSNRDNSN
+654 VKVYSGQSSRDNSN
-668 EALKKNQAEVG
+668 EALKKNQAEAG

-697 YENYN
+697 YENV
-702 KQTAYVLGKYARTL
+702 KSQTAYVLGKYTRTL
-716 NLRNGVTVKFVP
+716 NLRNGVTVRFES
-728 EDDSN
+728 EDDGN
-733 TLEVQSNQWST
+733 TLEAQSNQWST
-744 HTSLMKNINSLFGT
+744 HTSLIKNINSLFGT

-770 TLNIKNKDDAKSKD
+770 TLNIKNRDDAKSKD

-812 TEATADANHKS
+812 TEATADSNHKA
-823 TVNSVVE
+823 TINSVVE
-830 SLKQLRLELFGN
+830 SLKTLRLELFGN
-842 KSVRKEPFSGEN
+842 KSAKKEPFSGEN

-991 VFDTKLTP
+991 VFDPKLTP
-999 SQSSKENI
+999 SQSSKESI
-1007 GNNFYSFQ
+1007 GNSFYSFQ

-1020 YSDLYEGETNR
+1020 YSDLYKGEANR

-1041 SNVDLIELFKTD
+1041 SSVDLTELLKTD

-1059 ITTQDLK
+1059 ITTQDLN

>member
-1 MEKQSA
+1 MSSK
-7 SNRKIKYTLLSIL
+7 RLTKIISFIL
-20 FSILFIF
+20 AIMIIITFPF
-27 TALNISTPLTTYAGN
+27 TAYADN

-56 HIFAGGAASYKSAY
+56 HIIAGGAASYKSAY
-70 LIYIVDGNGNLLT
+70 LVYIVDGNGSLIT

-101 FNYEKSKFGNQD
+101 FNYEKSKFGNQA
-113 PSRFT
+113 PSSFVT
-118 AISEVPTPFSSSG
+118 ISGIPTPFSSSG

-145 NADGNPK
+145 NGDSYLASAIIK
-152 VDGYITN
+152 T
-159 YFGAQTA
+159 YFGDSVKEQFI
-166 EKFRSSSSDMY
+166 KSSNDMY

-232 CMKFEVP
+232 CMKFEVT

-252 NTTIMNSASG
+252 NDVIMSSASG

-268 NEVNKDVKGG
+268 NEVNQGKSG

-322 CYNITN
+322 CYNIKN
-328 IANKIIVE
+328 IASKIIIE

-356 NSVTWEGS
+356 SSVTWEGS

-379 QLSNTEKCLY
+379 QLSSAERCLY

-452 CGNMTNHSND
+452 CGNMTNHSQD

-489 KLLDNIISVSLKNQ
+489 KLLDDSISVSLKNQ

-526 ASSLAEYWHKFR
+526 ASSLAKYWHKFR

-561 EDDLTV
+561 DDDLTV

-599 FVNTFTAKFS
+599 FINTFTAKFI
-609 GAYQDNSTEYGAS
+609 GAYKDNSTEYGGG

-628 NKVCKQTMNYSF
+628 NQICTQTMNYSF
-640 RSDTALSLSNIKVL
+640 KSDTALSLSNIKVL
-654 VKVYSGQSNRDNSN
+654 VKVYSGQSSRDNSN
-668 EALKKNQAEVG
+668 GELKKNQAEAG

-697 YENYN
+697 YENDN
-702 KQTAYVLGKYARTL
+702 NQTAYVLGKYTRTL
-716 NLRNGVTVKFVP
+716 NLRNAVTVKFET
-728 EDDSN
+728 EDDGN

-770 TLNIKNKDDAKSKD
+770 TLNIKNRDDAKSKD

-842 KSVRKEPFSGEN
+842 KSARKEPFSGEN

-899 AEGNIRMNG
+899 AEGNIRMDG

-962 YNEAFDGVTVLVSTT
+962 YNEAFDGVVVLVSTT
-977 TINTGLW
+977 NINTGLW

-991 VFDTKLTP
+991 VFDPKLTP
-999 SQSSKENI
+999 NQSSKENI
-1007 GNNFYSFQ
+1007 GTSFYSFQ

-1020 YSDLYEGETNR
+1020 YSDLYEGEANR

-1041 SNVDLIELFKTD
+1041 SNVDLTELFKTD

-1059 ITTQDLK
+1059 ITTQDLN

>member
-232 CMKFEVP
+232 CMKFEVT

-252 NTTIMNSASG
+252 NDVIMNSASG

-268 NEVNKDVKGG
+268 NEINGKSGD
-278 EQTTYDES
+278 QTTYDES

-322 CYNITN
+322 CYNIKN
-328 IANKIIVE
+328 ITNKIIVE

-356 NSVTWEGS
+356 DSLTWESS
-364 IPGKVTQTGT
+364 IPGNVTQTGT

-452 CGNMTNHSND
+452 CGNMTNHSQD

-515 HGWQNVVENTS
+515 HGWQNVVQDTS

-567 AQWKNDTSTNN
+567 AQWKNDESTNN
-578 LMSEIGFKVA
+578 LMREIGFKVA
-588 NAPQGI
+588 NTLQGT

-599 FVNTFTAKFS
+599 FVNTFTAKFI

-688 MRYDKYTSS
+688 MRYDKYTST

-716 NLRNGVTVKFVP
+716 NLRNAVTVKFET
-728 EDDSN
+728 EDDGN

-744 HTSLMKNINSLFGT
+744 HTSLIKNINSLFGT

-770 TLNIKNKDDAKSKD
+770 TLNIKNRDDAKSKD

-812 TEATADANHKS
+812 TEATADSNHKA

-830 SLKQLRLELFGN
+830 SLKTLRLELFGN
-842 KSVRKEPFSGEN
+842 KSARKEPFSGEN

-880 YINVAEGNT
+880 YINVAEGNA

-908 EVIVTKGQGAESIN
+908 EVIVTKGQGVESIS

-946 TGSDNST
+946 TGNDNST
-953 TWSSADGKW
+953 AWSMTDKKW

-1020 YSDLYEGETNR
+1020 YSDLYEGEVNR

-1059 ITTQDLK
+1059 ITTQDLN

>member
-1 MEKQSA
+1 MSK
-7 SNRKIKYTLLSIL
+7 RLTKIISFILAIMIIITLP
-20 FSILFIF
+20 F
-27 TALNISTPLTTYAGN
+27 TVYAEN
-42 ESGNGTGDA
+42 GNGTGDA

-56 HIFAGGAASYKSAY
+56 HLFEGGAASYKSAY
-70 LIYIVDGNGNLLT
+70 LIYIVDGNGNLIT

-88 AIDGAKVPPTDGN
+88 AISGAKVPPTDGN
-101 FNYEKSKFGNQD
+101 FNYEKSKFGNQA

-118 AISEVPTPFSSSG
+118 TISGVPTPFSSSG
-131 DGNGAVLKSTLLSK
+131 DGNGAVLKNTLLNKANNEFRATSIIR
-145 NADGNPK
+145 D
-152 VDGYITN
+152 
-159 YFGAQTA
+159 YFGSDMAN
-166 EKFRSSSSDMY
+166 KFISSSNDMY

-182 VYWFTMN
+182 VYWITMHG
-189 EGNLKGQTIVA
+189 GNLNGQVIVA
-200 TASGWAKAQQENG
+200 TASGWAKAHQENG

-232 CMKFEVP
+232 CMKFEVT

-252 NTTIMNSASG
+252 NDVIMSSASG

-268 NEVNKDVKGG
+268 NEVNQGKSG

-302 TIVKNYRYSNDG
+302 TIVKNYRCSNDG

-322 CYNITN
+322 CYNIKN
-328 IANKIIVE
+328 IASKIIIE

-379 QLSNTEKCLY
+379 QLSSTEKCLY

-416 RFSESSKTNG
+416 RFSEASTTKG
-426 FNSHSFGWTSG
+426 FNTHSFAWTSG
-437 AFSLSSCSGHSYTDG
+437 AFSLSSCSGHSYTDN

-515 HGWQNVVENTS
+515 HGWQNVVQDTS
-526 ASSLAEYWHKFR
+526 ASSLAEYWHTFR
-538 RPSNGADTPSRSGW
+538 RPSNGADTSSRSGW

-567 AQWKNDTSTNN
+567 AQWKNDESTNN
-578 LMSEIGFKVA
+578 LMREIGFKVA
-588 NAPQGI
+588 NTLQGT

-599 FVNTFTAKFS
+599 FVNTFTAKFI

-622 TASPHS
+622 TASSHS

-697 YENYN
+697 YENV
-702 KQTAYVLGKYARTL
+702 KSQTAYVLGKYTRTL
-716 NLRNGVTVKFVP
+716 NLRNAVTVKFET
-728 EDDSN
+728 EDDGN

-765 IPGGA
+765 
-770 TLNIKNKDDAKSKD
+770 
-784 VKVITYQCILEGDG
+784 
-798 KTQVDYTGSVSGDF
+798 
-812 TEATADANHKS
+812 
-823 TVNSVVE
+823 
-830 SLKQLRLELFGN
+830 
-842 KSVRKEPFSGEN
+842 
-854 ITKSKK
+854 
-860 FNGKS
+860 
-865 ISSDSKY
+865 SD
-872 NWDDFNDL
+872 
-880 YINVAEGNT
+880 E
-889 SKEKYVFSAD
+889 
-899 AEGNIRMNG
+899 
-908 EVIVTKGQGAESIN
+908 
-922 NRTAKTINDKTQVV
+922 
-936 TQLVKALERN
+936 
-946 TGSDNST
+946 
-953 TWSSADGKW
+953 
-962 YNEAFDGVTVLVSTT
+962 
-977 TINTGLW
+977 
-984 DPMERST
+984 
-991 VFDTKLTP
+991 
-999 SQSSKENI
+999 
-1007 GNNFYSFQ
+1007 
-1015 MRTAA
+1015 
-1020 YSDLYEGETNR
+1020 
-1031 VGNFMGVNVY
+1031 
-1041 SNVDLIELFKTD
+1041 
-1053 KWFSSN
+1053 
-1059 ITTQDLK
+1059 

>member
-1 MEKQSA
+1 M
-7 SNRKIKYTLLSIL
+7 IIIT
-20 FSILFIF
+20 FPF
-27 TALNISTPLTTYAGN
+27 TAYADN

-56 HIFAGGAASYKSAY
+56 HIIAGGAASYKSAY
-70 LIYIVDGNGNLLT
+70 LIYIVDGNGSLLT

-88 AIDGAKVPPTDGN
+88 EIDGCKSVPLDAN
-101 FNYEKSKFGNQD
+101 FSYEKSKFGNQS
-113 PSRFT
+113 PSRFKI
-118 AISEVPTPFSSSG
+118 ISGVPTTFSSSG
-131 DGNGAVLKSTLLSK
+131 DGNGAVLKNKLLE
-145 NADGNPK
+145 DTGNRDENGNK
-152 VDGYITN
+152 ILRAVRIVES
-159 YFGAQTA
+159 YFG
-166 EKFRSSSSDMY
+166 SDMANKFINSNKDQY

-252 NTTIMNSASG
+252 NDVIMSSASG

-278 EQTTYDES
+278 DQTTYDES

-295 DESDGAY
+295 DESDGAC

-609 GAYQDNSTEYGAS
+609 GAYKDNSTKYGAG

-628 NKVCKQTMNYSF
+628 NKTCTQTRDYSF
-640 RSDTALSLSNIKVL
+640 KDDTALSLNNIKVL
-654 VKVYSGQSNRDNSN
+654 VKVYSGQSSRDNSN
-668 EALKKNQAEVG
+668 EALKKNQAEAG

-770 TLNIKNKDDAKSKD
+770 TLNIKNRDDAKSKD

>member
-1 MEKQSA
+1 MSK
-7 SNRKIKYTLLSIL
+7 RLTKIISFILAIMIIITLP
-20 FSILFIF
+20 F
-27 TALNISTPLTTYAGN
+27 TVYAEN
-42 ESGNGTGDA
+42 GNGTGDA

-56 HIFAGGAASYKSAY
+56 HLFEGGAASYKSAY
-70 LIYIVDGNGNLLT
+70 LIYIVDGNGDLIT

-88 AIDGAKVPPTDGN
+88 AISGAKVPPTDGN
-101 FNYEKSKFGNQD
+101 FNYEKSKFGNQA

-118 AISEVPTPFSSSG
+118 TISGVPTPFSSSG
-131 DGNGAVLKSTLLSK
+131 DGNGAVLKNTLLNKANNEFRATSIIR
-145 NADGNPK
+145 D
-152 VDGYITN
+152 
-159 YFGAQTA
+159 YFGSDMAN
-166 EKFRSSSSDMY
+166 KFISSSNDMY

-225 TNNIFAN
+225 TNNIYAN
-232 CMKFEVP
+232 CMKFEFS
-239 QLGLNPCPSGKQT
+239 QLGLSPCPSGKQT
-252 NTTIMNSASG
+252 NDVIMGSASG

-268 NEVNKDVKGG
+268 NEVNQGKNG

-295 DESDGAY
+295 DESDGAC

-356 NSVTWEGS
+356 NSLTWESS

-379 QLSNTEKCLY
+379 QLSSSEKCLY

-609 GAYQDNSTEYGAS
+609 GAYKDNSTEYGGG

-628 NKVCKQTMNYSF
+628 NQICTQTMNYSF
-640 RSDTALSLSNIKVL
+640 KSDTALSLSNIKVL
-654 VKVYSGQSNRDNSN
+654 VKVYSGQSSRDNSN
-668 EALKKNQAEVG
+668 GELKKNQAEAG

-697 YENYN
+697 YENDN
-702 KQTAYVLGKYARTL
+702 NQTAYVLGKYTRTL
-716 NLRNGVTVKFVP
+716 NLRNAVTVKFET
-728 EDDSN
+728 EDDGN

-770 TLNIKNKDDAKSKD
+770 TLNIKNRDDAKSKD

-812 TEATADANHKS
+812 TEATADSNHKA

-842 KSVRKEPFSGEN
+842 KSARKEPFSGEN

-908 EVIVTKGQGAESIN
+908 EVIVTKSQGAESIS

-946 TGSDNST
+946 TGNDNST
-953 TWSSADGKW
+953 AWSSADGKW

-991 VFDTKLTP
+991 VFDPKLTP
-999 SQSSKENI
+999 SQSSKESI
-1007 GNNFYSFQ
+1007 GNSFYSFQ

-1020 YSDLYEGETNR
+1020 YSDLYEGEVNR

-1059 ITTQDLK
+1059 ITTQDLN

>member
-1 MEKQSA
+1 M
-7 SNRKIKYTLLSIL
+7 IIITLP
-20 FSILFIF
+20 F
-27 TALNISTPLTTYAGN
+27 TVYAEN
-42 ESGNGTGDA
+42 GNGTGDA

-56 HIFAGGAASYKSAY
+56 HLFEGGAASYKSAY
-70 LIYIVDGNGNLLT
+70 LIYIVDGNGNLIT

-88 AIDGAKVPPTDGN
+88 AISGAKVPPTDGN
-101 FNYEKSKFGNQD
+101 FNYEKSKFGNQA
-113 PSRFT
+113 PSSFVT
-118 AISEVPTPFSSSG
+118 ISGIPTPFSSSG

-145 NADGNPK
+145 NEDSYLASAIIK
-152 VDGYITN
+152 T
-159 YFGAQTA
+159 YFGDSVK
-166 EKFRSSSSDMY
+166 EKFINSNNDMY

-182 VYWFTMN
+182 VYWITMHG
-189 EGNLKGQTIVA
+189 GNLNGQVIVA
-200 TASGWAKAQQENG
+200 TASGWAKAHQENG
-213 YPQNGTKVFSRY
+213 YPQYGTTIYSRY

-232 CMKFEVP
+232 CMKFEVT

-252 NTTIMNSASG
+252 NDVIMSSASG

-268 NEVNKDVKGG
+268 NEINKDVKSGD
-278 EQTTYDES
+278 QTTYDES

-295 DESDGAY
+295 DESDGAC

-356 NSVTWEGS
+356 NSLTWESS

-379 QLSNTEKCLY
+379 QLSGTEKCLY

-403 DFEISQASLTKRV
+403 DFEISKASLTKRV

-452 CGNMTNHSND
+452 CGNMTNHSQD

-538 RPSNGADTPSRSGW
+538 RPSNGADTSSRSGW

-567 AQWKNDTSTNN
+567 AQWKNDESTNN
-578 LMSEIGFKVA
+578 LMREIGFKVA
-588 NAPQGI
+588 NTLQGT

-599 FVNTFTAKFS
+599 FVNTFTAKFI

-628 NKVCKQTMNYSF
+628 NQICTQTMNYSF
-640 RSDTALSLSNIKVL
+640 KSDTALSLSNIKVL
-654 VKVYSGQSNRDNSN
+654 VKVYSGQYSRDNSN
-668 EALKKNQAEVG
+668 KALKKNQAEAG

-688 MRYDKYTSS
+688 MRYDRNTSS
-697 YENYN
+697 YENDN
-702 KQTAYVLGKYARTL
+702 NQTAYVLGKYARTL
-716 NLRNGVTVKFVP
+716 NLRNAVTVKFVP

-744 HTSLMKNINSLFGT
+744 HTSLIKNINSLFGT

-770 TLNIKNKDDAKSKD
+770 TLNIKNRDDAKSKD

-842 KSVRKEPFSGEN
+842 KSARKEPFSGEN

-908 EVIVTKGQGAESIN
+908 EVIVTKGHGAESIN

-999 SQSSKENI
+999 NQSSKENI
-1007 GNNFYSFQ
+1007 GTSFYSFQ

-1020 YSDLYEGETNR
+1020 YSDLYEGEANR

-1041 SNVDLIELFKTD
+1041 SNVDLTELFKTD

-1059 ITTQDLK
+1059 ITTQDLN

>member
-1 MEKQSA
+1 MSK
-7 SNRKIKYTLLSIL
+7 RLTKIISFILAIMIIITLP
-20 FSILFIF
+20 F
-27 TALNISTPLTTYAGN
+27 TVYAEN
-42 ESGNGTGDA
+42 GNGTGDA

-56 HIFAGGAASYKSAY
+56 HLFEGGAASYKSAY
-70 LIYIVDGNGNLLT
+70 LIYIVDGNGNLIT

-88 AIDGAKVPPTDGN
+88 AISGAKVPPTDGN
-101 FNYEKSKFGNQD
+101 FNYEKSKFGNQA

-118 AISEVPTPFSSSG
+118 TISGVPTPFSSSG
-131 DGNGAVLKSTLLSK
+131 DGNGAVLKNTLLNKANNEFRATSIIR
-145 NADGNPK
+145 D
-152 VDGYITN
+152 
-159 YFGAQTA
+159 YFGSDMAN
-166 EKFRSSSSDMY
+166 KFISSSNDMY

-182 VYWFTMN
+182 VYWITMHG
-189 EGNLKGQTIVA
+189 GNLNGQVIVA
-200 TASGWAKAQQENG
+200 TASGWAKAHQENG

-232 CMKFEVP
+232 CMKFEVT

-252 NTTIMNSASG
+252 NDVIMSSASG

-268 NEVNKDVKGG
+268 NEVNQGKSG

-302 TIVKNYRYSNDG
+302 TIVKNYRCSNDG

-322 CYNITN
+322 CYNIKN
-328 IANKIIVE
+328 IASKIIIE

-379 QLSNTEKCLY
+379 QLSSTEKCLY

-416 RFSESSKTNG
+416 RFSEASTTKG
-426 FNSHSFGWTSG
+426 FNTHSFAWTSG
-437 AFSLSSCSGHSYTDG
+437 AFSLSSCSGHSYTDN

-515 HGWQNVVENTS
+515 HGWQNVVQDTS
-526 ASSLAEYWHKFR
+526 ASSLAEYWHTFR
-538 RPSNGADTPSRSGW
+538 RPSNGADTSSRSGW

-567 AQWKNDTSTNN
+567 AQWKNDESTNN
-578 LMSEIGFKVA
+578 LMREIGFKVA
-588 NAPQGI
+588 NTLQGT

-599 FVNTFTAKFS
+599 FVNTFTAKFI

-622 TASPHS
+622 TASSHS

-697 YENYN
+697 YENV
-702 KQTAYVLGKYARTL
+702 KSQTAYVLGKYTRTL
-716 NLRNGVTVKFVP
+716 NLRNAVTVKFET
-728 EDDSN
+728 EDDGN

-770 TLNIKNKDDAKSKD
+770 TLNIKNRDDAKSKD

-842 KSVRKEPFSGEN
+842 KSAKKEPFSGEN

-908 EVIVTKGQGAESIN
+908 EVIVTKSQGAESIS

-1020 YSDLYEGETNR
+1020 YSDLYEGEVNR

-1059 ITTQDLK
+1059 ITTQDLN

>member
-1 MEKQSA
+1 M
-7 SNRKIKYTLLSIL
+7 IIIT
-20 FSILFIF
+20 FPF
-27 TALNISTPLTTYAGN
+27 TAYADN

-56 HIFAGGAASYKSAY
+56 HIIAGGAASYKSAY
-70 LIYIVDGNGNLLT
+70 LIYIVDGNGSLLT

-88 AIDGAKVPPTDGN
+88 EIDGCKSVPLDAN
-101 FNYEKSKFGNQD
+101 FSYEKSKFGNQS
-113 PSRFT
+113 PSRFKI
-118 AISEVPTPFSSSG
+118 ISGVPTTFSSSG
-131 DGNGAVLKSTLLSK
+131 DGNGAVLKNKLLE
-145 NADGNPK
+145 DTGNRDENGNK
-152 VDGYITN
+152 ILRAVRIVES
-159 YFGAQTA
+159 YFG
-166 EKFRSSSSDMY
+166 SDMANKFINSNKDQY

-252 NTTIMNSASG
+252 NDVIMSSASG

-278 EQTTYDES
+278 DQTTYDES

-302 TIVKNYRYSNDG
+302 IIVKNYRYSNNG

-322 CYNITN
+322 CYNIKN
-328 IANKIIVE
+328 IASKIIVE

-356 NSVTWEGS
+356 NSLTWESS

-379 QLSNTEKCLY
+379 QLSGAERCLY

-437 AFSLSSCSGHSYTDG
+437 AFSLSSCSGHSYTDN

-489 KLLDNIISVSLKNQ
+489 KLLDDSISVSLKNQ

-599 FVNTFTAKFS
+599 FINTFTAKFI
-609 GAYQDNSTEYGAS
+609 GAYQDNSTKYGGG

-628 NKVCKQTMNYSF
+628 NQICTQTMNYSF
-640 RSDTALSLSNIKVL
+640 KSDTALSLSNIKVL
-654 VKVYSGQSNRDNSN
+654 VKVYSGQSSRDNSN
-668 EALKKNQAEVG
+668 KALKKNQAEAG

-697 YENYN
+697 YENDN
-702 KQTAYVLGKYARTL
+702 NQTAYVLGKYTRTL
-716 NLRNGVTVKFVP
+716 NLRNAVTVKFET
-728 EDDSN
+728 EDDGN

-770 TLNIKNKDDAKSKD
+770 TLNIKNRDDAKSKD

-812 TEATADANHKS
+812 TEATADSNHKA

-830 SLKQLRLELFGN
+830 SLKTLRLELFGN
-842 KSVRKEPFSGEN
+842 KSARKEPFSGEN

-899 AEGNIRMNG
+899 TEGNIRMDG

-991 VFDTKLTP
+991 VFDPKLTP
-999 SQSSKENI
+999 SQSSKESI
-1007 GNNFYSFQ
+1007 GNSFYSFQ

-1020 YSDLYEGETNR
+1020 YSDLYEDEVNR

-1059 ITTQDLK
+1059 ITTQDLN

>member
-1 MEKQSA
+1 MSK
-7 SNRKIKYTLLSIL
+7 RLTKIISFILAIMIIITLP
-20 FSILFIF
+20 F
-27 TALNISTPLTTYAGN
+27 TVYAEN
-42 ESGNGTGDA
+42 GNGTGDA

-56 HIFAGGAASYKSAY
+56 HLFEGGAASYKSAY
-70 LIYIVDGNGNLLT
+70 LIYIVDGNGDLIT

-88 AIDGAKVPPTDGN
+88 AISGAKVPPTDGN
-101 FNYEKSKFGNQD
+101 FNYEKSKFGNQA

-118 AISEVPTPFSSSG
+118 TISGVPTPFSSSG
-131 DGNGAVLKSTLLSK
+131 DGNGAVLKNTLLNKANNEFRATSIIR
-145 NADGNPK
+145 D
-152 VDGYITN
+152 
-159 YFGAQTA
+159 YFGSDMAN
-166 EKFRSSSSDMY
+166 KFISSSNDMY

-182 VYWFTMN
+182 VYWITMHG
-189 EGNLKGQTIVA
+189 GNLNGQVIVA
-200 TASGWAKAQQENG
+200 TASGWAKAHQENG
-213 YPQNGTKVFSRY
+213 YPQYGTTIYSRY

-232 CMKFEVP
+232 CMKFEVT

-252 NTTIMNSASG
+252 NDVIMSSASG

-268 NEVNKDVKGG
+268 NEVNQGKSG

-322 CYNITN
+322 CYNIKN
-328 IANKIIVE
+328 IANKIIIE

-356 NSVTWEGS
+356 NSLTWESS

-416 RFSESSKTNG
+416 RFSEASTTKG
-426 FNSHSFGWTSG
+426 FNTHSFAWTSG
-437 AFSLSSCSGHSYTDG
+437 AFSLSSCNGHSYTDN
-452 CGNMTNHSND
+452 CGNTTDHSKDTKNE
-462 KKKADGTTDHS
+462 DGTTDHS

-489 KLLDNIISVSLKNQ
+489 KLLDDIISVSLKNQ

-515 HGWQNVVENTS
+515 HGWQNVVQNTL
-526 ASSLAEYWHKFR
+526 ASSLAEYWHTFK

-609 GAYQDNSTEYGAS
+609 GAYKDNSTKYGAS

-628 NKVCKQTMNYSF
+628 NKTCTQKMNYIF
-640 RSDTALSLSNIKVL
+640 KSDTALSLSNIKVL
-654 VKVYSGQSNRDNSN
+654 VKVYSGQSSRDNSN
-668 EALKKNQAEVG
+668 EALKKNQAEAG

-697 YENYN
+697 YENV
-702 KQTAYVLGKYARTL
+702 KSQTAYVLGKYARTL

-744 HTSLMKNINSLFGT
+744 HTSLIKNINSLFGT

-770 TLNIKNKDDAKSKD
+770 TLNIKNRDDAKSKD

-812 TEATADANHKS
+812 TEATADSNHKA

-830 SLKQLRLELFGN
+830 SLKTLRLELFGN
-842 KSVRKEPFSGEN
+842 KSARKEPFSGEN

-908 EVIVTKGQGAESIN
+908 EVIVTKSQGAESIS

-1020 YSDLYEGETNR
+1020 YSDLYEGEVNR

-1041 SNVDLIELFKTD
+1041 SNVDLIELLKTD

-1059 ITTQDLK
+1059 ITTQDLN

>member
-1 MEKQSA
+1 MNKKLTRIISF
-7 SNRKIKYTLLSIL
+7 IL
-20 FSILFIF
+20 AIMIIITFPF
-27 TALNISTPLTTYAGN
+27 TAYADN

-56 HIFAGGAASYKSAY
+56 HIIAGGAASYKSAY
-70 LIYIVDGNGNLLT
+70 LIYIVDGNGSLLT

-88 AIDGAKVPPTDGN
+88 EIDGCKSVPLDAN
-101 FNYEKSKFGNQD
+101 FSYEKSKFGNQS
-113 PSRFT
+113 PSRFKI
-118 AISEVPTPFSSSG
+118 ISGVPTTFSSSG
-131 DGNGAVLKSTLLSK
+131 DGNGAVLKNKLLE
-145 NADGNPK
+145 DTGNRDENGNK
-152 VDGYITN
+152 ILRAVRIVES
-159 YFGAQTA
+159 YFG
-166 EKFRSSSSDMY
+166 SDMANKFINSNKDQY

-252 NTTIMNSASG
+252 NDVIMSSASG

-278 EQTTYDES
+278 DQTTYDES

-295 DESDGAY
+295 DESDGAC

-452 CGNMTNHSND
+452 CGNMTNHSQD

-515 HGWQNVVENTS
+515 HGWQNVVQDTS

-567 AQWKNDTSTNN
+567 AQWKNDESTNN
-578 LMSEIGFKVA
+578 LMREIGFKVA
-588 NAPQGI
+588 NTLQGT

-599 FVNTFTAKFS
+599 FVNTFTAKFI

-697 YENYN
+697 YENV
-702 KQTAYVLGKYARTL
+702 KSQTAYVLGKYTRTL
-716 NLRNGVTVKFVP
+716 NLRNAVTVKFET
-728 EDDSN
+728 EDDGN

-770 TLNIKNKDDAKSKD
+770 TLNIKNRDDAKSKD

-842 KSVRKEPFSGEN
+842 KSARKEPFSGEN

-899 AEGNIRMNG
+899 AEGNIRMDG

-991 VFDTKLTP
+991 VFDPKLTP
-999 SQSSKENI
+999 SQSSKESI
-1007 GNNFYSFQ
+1007 GNSFYSFQ

-1020 YSDLYEGETNR
+1020 YSDLYEGEANR

-1059 ITTQDLK
+1059 ITTQDLN

>member
-1 MEKQSA
+1 MSK
-7 SNRKIKYTLLSIL
+7 RLTKIISFILAIMIIITLP
-20 FSILFIF
+20 F
-27 TALNISTPLTTYAGN
+27 TAYADN
-42 ESGNGTGDA
+42 ENGNGTGDA

-56 HIFAGGAASYKSAY
+56 HIIAGGAASYKSAY

-88 AIDGAKVPPTDGN
+88 AIDGAKVPPTAGN
-101 FNYEKSKFGNQD
+101 FNYEKSKFGNQA
-113 PSRFT
+113 PSRFD
-118 AISEVPTPFSSSG
+118 IIYDVPTPFSSSG
-131 DGNGAVLKSTLLSK
+131 DGNGAVLKNKLLEKDEGKISYR
-145 NADGNPK
+145 AIR
-152 VDGYITN
+152 VIEN
-159 YFGAQTA
+159 YFGSDMAN
-166 EKFRSSSSDMY
+166 KFISSSNDMY

-182 VYWFTMN
+182 VYWFNMN
-189 EGNLKGQTIVA
+189 EGNLNGQTIVA

-232 CMKFEVP
+232 CMKFEVT

-252 NTTIMNSASG
+252 NDVIMSSASG

-268 NEVNKDVKGG
+268 NEVVESED
-278 EQTTYDES
+278 QTTYDES

-295 DESDGAY
+295 DESDGAC

-314 GNTYIDAG
+314 GNTYIDVG

-356 NSVTWEGS
+356 NSLTWESS

-416 RFSESSKTNG
+416 RFSEASTTKG
-426 FNSHSFGWTSG
+426 FNTHSFAWTSG

-515 HGWQNVVENTS
+515 HGWQNVVQDTS
-526 ASSLAEYWHKFR
+526 ASSLAEYWHTFR

-599 FVNTFTAKFS
+599 FINTFTAKFI
-609 GAYQDNSTEYGAS
+609 GAYQDNSTKYGGG

-628 NKVCKQTMNYSF
+628 NQICTQTMNYSF
-640 RSDTALSLSNIKVL
+640 KSDTALSLSNIKVL
-654 VKVYSGQSNRDNSN
+654 VKVYSGQSSRDNSN
-668 EALKKNQAEVG
+668 KALKKNQAEAG

-697 YENYN
+697 YENDN
-702 KQTAYVLGKYARTL
+702 NQTAYVLGKYTRTL
-716 NLRNGVTVKFVP
+716 NLRNAVTVKFET
-728 EDDSN
+728 EDDGN

-770 TLNIKNKDDAKSKD
+770 TLNIKNRDDAKSKD

-812 TEATADANHKS
+812 TEATADSNHKA

-830 SLKQLRLELFGN
+830 SLKTLRLELFGN
-842 KSVRKEPFSGEN
+842 KSARKEPFSGEN

-899 AEGNIRMNG
+899 TEGNIRMDG

-991 VFDTKLTP
+991 VFDPKLTP
-999 SQSSKENI
+999 SQSSKESI
-1007 GNNFYSFQ
+1007 GNSFYSFQ

-1020 YSDLYEGETNR
+1020 YSDLYEDEVNR

-1059 ITTQDLK
+1059 ITTQDLN

>member
-1 MEKQSA
+1 MSK
-7 SNRKIKYTLLSIL
+7 RLTKIISFILAIMIIITLP
-20 FSILFIF
+20 F
-27 TALNISTPLTTYAGN
+27 TVYAEN
-42 ESGNGTGDA
+42 GNGTGDA

-56 HIFAGGAASYKSAY
+56 HLFEGGAASYKSAY
-70 LIYIVDGNGNLLT
+70 LIYIVDGNGNLIT

-88 AIDGAKVPPTDGN
+88 AISGAKVPPTDGN
-101 FNYEKSKFGNQD
+101 FNYEKSKFGNQA

-118 AISEVPTPFSSSG
+118 TISGVPTPFSSSG
-131 DGNGAVLKSTLLSK
+131 DGNGAVLKNTLLNKANNEFRATSIIR
-145 NADGNPK
+145 D
-152 VDGYITN
+152 
-159 YFGAQTA
+159 YFGSDMAN
-166 EKFRSSSSDMY
+166 KFISSSNDMY

-182 VYWFTMN
+182 VYWITMHG
-189 EGNLKGQTIVA
+189 GNLNGQVIVA
-200 TASGWAKAQQENG
+200 TASGWAKAHQENG
-213 YPQNGTKVFSRY
+213 YPQYGTTIYSRY

-252 NTTIMNSASG
+252 NDVIMGSASG

-268 NEVNKDVKGG
+268 NEVNQGKSG

-322 CYNITN
+322 CYNIKN
-328 IANKIIVE
+328 IASKIIIE

-364 IPGKVTQTGT
+364 IPGNVTQTGT
-374 TEKTV
+374 TAKTV
-379 QLSNTEKCLY
+379 QLSGTEKCLY

-416 RFSESSKTNG
+416 RFSEASTTKG
-426 FNSHSFGWTSG
+426 FNTHSFGWTSG
-437 AFSLSSCSGHSYTDG
+437 AFSLSSCSGHSYTDN

-515 HGWQNVVENTS
+515 HGWQNVVQDTS

-599 FVNTFTAKFS
+599 FVNTFTAKFI

-654 VKVYSGQSNRDNSN
+654 VKVYSGQSNRDSSN

-697 YENYN
+697 YENV
-702 KQTAYVLGKYARTL
+702 KSQTAYVLGNYARTL
-716 NLRNGVTVKFVP
+716 NLRNGVTVRFES
-728 EDDSN
+728 EDDGN
-733 TLEVQSNQWST
+733 TLEAQSNQWST
-744 HTSLMKNINSLFGT
+744 HTSLIKNINSLFGT

-770 TLNIKNKDDAKSKD
+770 TLNIKNRDDAKSKD

-812 TEATADANHKS
+812 TEATADSNHKA

-830 SLKQLRLELFGN
+830 SLKTLRLELFGN
-842 KSVRKEPFSGEN
+842 KSARKEPFSGEN

-946 TGSDNST
+946 TGNDNST

-991 VFDTKLTP
+991 VFDPKLTP
-999 SQSSKENI
+999 SQSSKESI
-1007 GNNFYSFQ
+1007 GNSFYSFQ

-1020 YSDLYEGETNR
+1020 YSDLYEGEVNR

-1059 ITTQDLK
+1059 ITTQDLN